1 MVGQDTWRIFMD
13 KLLEELRDVI
23 QRIEEETGNQVW
35 YRNSEGDY
43 ELVTGAVIEE
53 GAIVLVRE

>member
-1 MVGQDTWRIFMD
+1 MD